1 MRGVRKVLVAVNGRL
16 DIINHG
22 IRLARDEKTWVTVLK
37 VIPEYDGDLSLTGIK
52 DIEDVLSSGR
62 EGALAGMRELAG
74 REGALIKARVEEGE
88 IDEKIVEVAREE
100 RADIIIMGAQ
110 KKSFFRSLFGT
121 NVVEKVIGA
130 APCPVLVV
138 DAQAGV

>member
-22 IRLARDEKTWVTVLK
+22 IQLAKDEKTWVTVLK

-52 DIEDVLSSGR
+52 NLEDVLASGR
-62 EGALAGMRELAG
+62 GKAVADMREIAQ

-100 RADIIIMGAQ
+100 RCDIIIMGAQ
-110 KKSFFRSLFGT
+110 KKSFFKSLFGM

-138 DAQAGV
+138 DAQTGV